1 VRTWQSKMRS
11 RGWTIDVDQI
21 FGPGSE
27 RVCRQFQQE
36 KRLTVD
42 GKVGPQT
49 WSTTWTAPVS

>member
-1 VRTWQSKMRS
+1 MRS
-11 RGWTIDVDQI
+11 RGWSIDVDQI

-49 WSTTWTAPVS
+49 WAMTWSAPVT